1 MKTTRALALALAG
14 ALVALPAAAAFRIVP
29 AQPSTF
35 ELVNL
40 RMTVD
45 SCVFD
50 ASRVRVGM
58 FGGGANHVI
67 VTAPRN
73 QCLLPGEPRVVDI
86 LLGAFPAG
94 TYTVAVHD
102 NPSDFS
108 PPYESARFD
117 VTERPEIAVFP
128 PPVRP
133 LTIYTGMWWNPQ
145 ESGWGLSLNQGAS
158 NALFGAWFVYGSNSQ
173 PEWFTLQGGQ
183 WTSSTRWQGLVYRTT
198 GPFFAGP
205 DFDPRLVL
213 VQAAGT
219 ATLDFSQVPGDEDRA
234 RFTYTVGGVTATKT
248 ISRMAF

>member
-1 MKTTRALALALAG
+1 MKTTLALALTLAG
-14 ALVALPAAAAFRIVP
+14 ALVALPAAAASRIVP

-50 ASRVRVGM
+50 ASRVRVNM
-58 FGGGANHVI
+58 LGGAANHVT
-67 VTAPRN
+67 VTTPGN
-73 QCLLPGEPRVVDI
+73 QCLVPGEPRIVDI

-94 TYTVAVHD
+94 SYTVAVHA
-102 NPSDFS
+102 NPNDFS
-108 PPYESARFD
+108 APYESARFE

-128 PPVRP
+128 PPMRP

-145 ESGWGLSLNQGAS
+145 QSGWGLSLNQGAS

-213 VQAAGT
+213 IQAAGT
-219 ATLDFSQVPGDEDRA
+219 ATLDFSQLPGEEDRA
-234 RFTYTVGGVTATKT
+234 RFTYTLGEVTATKT